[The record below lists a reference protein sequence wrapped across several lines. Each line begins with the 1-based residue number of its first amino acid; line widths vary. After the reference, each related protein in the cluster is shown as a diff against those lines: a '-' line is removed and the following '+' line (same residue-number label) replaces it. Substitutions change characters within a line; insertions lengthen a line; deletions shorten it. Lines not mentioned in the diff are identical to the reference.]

1 MPRKKD
7 KRDPTYL
14 REQGNR
20 EAQPKKVRKITF
32 SYIHLIVN
40 TEGQSLEEWEKL
52 GLLAEMNK
60 RLQFVGQFS
69 CQEALQK
76 QYLKTYTK
84 VDFPP
89 NSKFTQPKHIVG
101 VEWTVM
107 HITTNSKEVVVG
119 YLEED
124 IFYIVFLDKDHNFW
138 TTNK

>member
-1 MPRKKD
+1 MPPKKD
-7 KRDPTYL
+7 KKNPAYL

-20 EAQPKKVRKITF
+20 EARPKKVRKITF

-69 CQEALQK
+69 CHEALQK

-89 NSKFTQPKHIVG
+89 DSNFTKPKHITAVN
-101 VEWTVM
+101 WTVM
-107 HITTNSKEVVVG
+107 HVTANSKEVVAG
-119 YLEED
+119 YIED
-124 IFYIVFLDKDHNFW
+124 DVFYIVFLDKDHKFW
-138 TTNK
+138 PTNR